1 MKLSVIVPVY
11 NGAVFISETF
21 RELADYLEQQGEE
34 YELLF
39 VDDGSRD
46 NTGSI
51 LEELAGRHPRVFLIR
66 NGNGNNR
73 GKGYSVRAGMKQ
85 AQGDFLV
92 FTDADLAYP
101 PTEIDKIVHTLQEG
115 ADLAIATRVA
125 PASRFIMNPEFFGY
139 IYTRHL
145 GSRLFNWLVR
155 KVLGLSI
162 YDTQAGLKGFSRK
175 AKEII
180 FHRQTLEGFTFDVE
194 LIYIAQKFGLQV
206 LEVPV
211 FFRYFSESTTVS
223 FLTQSLASVKDLFS
237 IRAKNKKGIYQ

>member
-11 NGAVFISETF
+11 NSGLFISETF
-21 RELADYLEQQGEE
+21 QELVDYLEKLGED

-51 LEELAGRHPRVFLIR
+51 LENLAGPHPRVFLIR
-66 NGNGNNR
+66 NRANR
-73 GKGYSVRAGMKQ
+73 GKGFSVRNGMKQ

-101 PTEIDKIVHTLQEG
+101 PTEIGKIVHTLREG
-115 ADLAIATRVA
+115 VDLAIATRVA
-125 PASRFIMNPEFFGY
+125 AASRFIMSPKFFGY
-139 IYTRHL
+139 LYTRHV
-145 GSRLFNWLVR
+145 GSRFFNWLVR

-175 AKEII
+175 AKDII
-180 FHRQTLEGFTFDVE
+180 FDRQTLEGFTFDVE
-194 LIYIAQKFGLQV
+194 LIYIAKKFGLTV
-206 LEVPV
+206 REVPV
-211 FFRYFSESTTVS
+211 VFRYFSEPTTVS
-223 FLTQSLASVKDLFS
+223 FMMQSLASLKDLFS
-237 IRAKNKKGIYQ
+237 IRLKDHKGIYK

>member
-11 NGAVFISETF
+11 NSAAFISETF
-21 RELADYLEQQGEE
+21 QELVDYLEKLGEE
-34 YELLF
+34 YELFF

-66 NGNGNNR
+66 NGTNR
-73 GKGYSVRAGMKQ
+73 GKGYSVRAGMNQ
-85 AQGDFLV
+85 AQGDLLV

-101 PTEIDKIVHTLQEG
+101 PTEIGKIVQTLREG

-125 PASRFIMNPEFFGY
+125 PASRFIMSPEFFGY

-155 KVLGLSI
+155 KVLDLSI
-162 YDTQAGLKGFSRK
+162 YDTQAGLKGFNQK

-180 FHRQTLEGFTFDVE
+180 FNRQTLEGFTFDVE
-194 LIYIAQKFGLQV
+194 LIYIAKKFGMAV
-206 LEVPV
+206 REVPV
-211 FFRYFSESTTVS
+211 VFRYFSEPTTVS
-223 FLTQSLASVKDLFS
+223 FLMQSLACIKDLFS
-237 IRAKNKKGIYQ
+237 IRAKNRKRSDQ

>member
-1 MKLSVIVPVY
+1 MKLSIIVPVY
-11 NGAVFISETF
+11 NSAVFISETF
-21 RELADYLEQQGEE
+21 QELVDYLEKLGEE
-34 YELLF
+34 YELFF
-39 VDDGSRD
+39 VDDGSQD

-66 NGNGNNR
+66 NGTNR
-73 GKGYSVRAGMKQ
+73 GKGYSVRAGMNQ

-101 PTEIDKIVHTLQEG
+101 PTEIGKIVHFLREG

-145 GSRLFNWLVR
+145 GSRLFNWIVR

-162 YDTQAGLKGFSRK
+162 YDTQAGLKGFNRK

-180 FHRQTLEGFTFDVE
+180 FNRQTLEGFTFDVE
-194 LIYIAQKFGLQV
+194 LIYIAKKFGLTV
-206 LEVPV
+206 REVPV
-211 FFRYFSESTTVS
+211 VFRYFSEPTTVS
-223 FLTQSLASVKDLFS
+223 FLMQSLASIKDLFS
-237 IRAKNKKGIYQ
+237 IRAKNKKRIYQ

>member
-11 NGAVFISETF
+11 NGAAFISETF
-21 RELADYLEQQGEE
+21 QELVDYLEKLEEE

-51 LEELAGRHPRVFLIR
+51 LEELAGRHPRVFLSR
-66 NGNGNNR
+66 NGINR
-73 GKGYSVRAGMKQ
+73 GKGHTVRMGMNQ

-101 PTEIDKIVHTLQEG
+101 PTEIGKIVHTLREG

-125 PASRFIMNPEFFGY
+125 PASRFIMSPEFFGY

-155 KVLGLSI
+155 KVLDLSI
-162 YDTQAGLKGFSRK
+162 LDSQAGLKGFSRK
-175 AKEII
+175 AKEIV
-180 FHRQTLEGFTFDVE
+180 FNRQTLEGFTFDVE
-194 LIYIAQKFGLQV
+194 LIYIAKKFGLAV
-206 LEVPV
+206 REVPV
-211 FFRYFSESTTVS
+211 VFRYFSEPTTVS
-223 FLTQSLASVKDLFS
+223 FMRQSLASLKDLLH
-237 IRAKNKKGIYQ
+237 IRSQDHKGRYQ

>member
-11 NGAVFISETF
+11 NSAVFISETF
-21 RELADYLEQQGEE
+21 RELVDYLEKLGEE

-51 LEELAGRHPRVFLIR
+51 LEELAGRHPQVFLIR
-66 NGNGNNR
+66 NGTNR

-101 PTEIDKIVHTLQEG
+101 PTEIDKIVQTLREG

-125 PASRFIMNPEFFGY
+125 PASRFIMSPEFFGY
-139 IYTRHL
+139 IYTRHI
-145 GSRLFNWLVR
+145 GSRLFNSLVR

-162 YDTQAGLKGFSRK
+162 YDTQAGLKGFNRK

-180 FHRQTLEGFTFDVE
+180 FNRQTLEGFTFDVE
-194 LIYIAQKFGLQV
+194 LIYIAKKFGLTV
-206 LEVPV
+206 REVPV
-211 FFRYFSESTTVS
+211 VFRYFSEPTTVS
-223 FLTQSLASVKDLFS
+223 FMMQSLASLKDLFS
-237 IRAKNKKGIYQ
+237 IRSKDQKGLYK

>member
-11 NGAVFISETF
+11 NSAAFISETF
-21 RELADYLEQQGEE
+21 QALVDYLEKLEEE

-51 LEELAGRHPRVFLIR
+51 LEELAGGHPRVFLIR
-66 NGNGNNR
+66 NGINR
-73 GKGYSVRAGMKQ
+73 GKGHTVRMGMNQ
-85 AQGDFLV
+85 ARGDFLV

-101 PTEIDKIVHTLQEG
+101 PTEIGKIVHTLREG

-125 PASRFIMNPEFFGY
+125 PASRFIMSPEFFGY

-155 KVLGLSI
+155 RVLDLSVL
-162 YDTQAGLKGFSRK
+162 DSQAGLKGFSRR
-175 AKEII
+175 AKEIV
-180 FHRQTLEGFTFDVE
+180 FHRQTLAGFTFDVE
-194 LIYIAQKFGLQV
+194 LIYIAKKFGLAV
-206 LEVPV
+206 REVPV
-211 FFRYFSESTTVS
+211 VFRYFSEPTTVS
-223 FLTQSLASVKDLFS
+223 FMRQSLASLKDLIH
-237 IRAKNKKGIYQ
+237 IRSQDHKGRYQ

>member
-11 NGAVFISETF
+11 NSAAFISETF
-21 RELADYLEQQGEE
+21 QELVDYLEKLGEE

-51 LEELAGRHPRVFLIR
+51 LDELAGRHPRVFLIR
-66 NGNGNNR
+66 NGTNR

-85 AQGDFLV
+85 AQGDLLI

-101 PTEIDKIVHTLQEG
+101 PTEIGKIVVTLREG

-125 PASRFIMNPEFFGY
+125 PASRFIMSPEFFGY
-139 IYTRHL
+139 LYTRHV
-145 GSRLFNWLVR
+145 GSRFFNWLVR
-155 KVLGLSI
+155 RILGLSI
-162 YDTQAGLKGFSRK
+162 DDTQAGLKGFSRK

-194 LIYIAQKFGLQV
+194 LIYIAEKFGLTV
-206 LEVPV
+206 REVPV
-211 FFRYFSESTTVS
+211 VFRYFSEPTTVS
-223 FLTQSLASVKDLFS
+223 FMMQSLASLKDLFS
-237 IRAKNKKGIYQ
+237 IRSKDHKGSYQ

>member
-11 NGAVFISETF
+11 NGAAFISETF
-21 RELADYLEQQGEE
+21 QELVDYLEKLEEE

-66 NGNGNNR
+66 NGINR
-73 GKGYSVRAGMKQ
+73 GKGHTVRMGMNQ

-101 PTEIDKIVHTLQEG
+101 PTEIGKIVHTLREG

-125 PASRFIMNPEFFGY
+125 PASRFIMSPEFFGY

-155 KVLGLSI
+155 KVLDLSI
-162 YDTQAGLKGFSRK
+162 LDSQAGLKGFSRR
-175 AKEII
+175 AKEIV
-180 FHRQTLEGFTFDVE
+180 FHRQTLAGFTFDVE
-194 LIYIAQKFGLQV
+194 LIYIAKKFGLAV
-206 LEVPV
+206 REVPV
-211 FFRYFSESTTVS
+211 VFRYFSEPTTVS
-223 FLTQSLASVKDLFS
+223 FMRQSLASLKDLLH
-237 IRAKNKKGIYQ
+237 IRSQDHKGRYQ

>member
-11 NGAVFISETF
+11 NSAVFISETF
-21 RELADYLEQQGEE
+21 RELADYLEKQGEE
-34 YELLF
+34 YEILF

-66 NGNGNNR
+66 NGTNR

-85 AQGDFLV
+85 AQGDFLI

-101 PTEIDKIVHTLQEG
+101 PTEIDKIVHTLREG

-125 PASRFIMNPEFFGY
+125 PTSRFIMSPEFFGY

-145 GSRLFNWLVR
+145 GSRL
-155 KVLGLSI
+155 
-162 YDTQAGLKGFSRK
+162 
-175 AKEII
+175 
-180 FHRQTLEGFTFDVE
+180 
-194 LIYIAQKFGLQV
+194 LI
-206 LEVPV
+206 
-211 FFRYFSESTTVS
+211 RWSESCSAFPFTIPRP
-223 FLTQSLASVKDLFS
+223 D
-237 IRAKNKKGIYQ
+237 

>member
-1 MKLSVIVPVY
+1 MKLSVIIPVY
-11 NGAVFISETF
+11 NSAVFISETF
-21 RELADYLEQQGEE
+21 RELIDYLEQQGEE

-51 LEELAGRHPRVFLIR
+51 LEELAGRHPRVSLVR
-66 NGNGNNR
+66 NGTNR
-73 GKGYSVRAGMKQ
+73 GKGYTVRAGMKQ

-101 PTEIDKIVHTLQEG
+101 PTEIGKIFDVLREG

-125 PASRFIMNPEFFGY
+125 PTSRFIMSPKFFGY
-139 IYTRHL
+139 LYTRHL
-145 GSRLFNWLVR
+145 GSRLFNRLVR

-162 YDTQAGLKGFSRK
+162 HDTQAGLKGFSRK

-180 FHRQTLEGFTFDVE
+180 FSRQTLEGFTFDVE
-194 LIYIAQKFGLQV
+194 LIYIAKKFGLV
-206 LEVPV
+206 IREVPV
-211 FFRYFSESTTVS
+211 VFRYFSEPTTVS
-223 FLTQSLASVKDLFS
+223 FMMQSLASLKDLFS
-237 IRAKNKKGIYQ
+237 IRSKNHKGFYQ

>member
-1 MKLSVIVPVY
+1 MKLSVIIPVY
-11 NGAVFISETF
+11 NSAVFISETF
-21 RELADYLEQQGEE
+21 RELVDYLEKQGEE

-51 LEELAGRHPRVFLIR
+51 LEGLAGRHPRVFLIR
-66 NGNGNNR
+66 NGTNR
-73 GKGYSVRAGMKQ
+73 GKGYSVRAGMEQ
-85 AQGDFLV
+85 GQGDFLV

-101 PTEIDKIVHTLQEG
+101 PTEIDKIVQTLREG

-180 FHRQTLEGFTFDVE
+180 FNRQTLEGFTFDVE
-194 LIYIAQKFGLQV
+194 LIYIAQKFGLKV
-206 LEVPV
+206 REVPV
-211 FFRYFSESTTVS
+211 FFRYFSEPTTVS
-223 FLTQSLASVKDLFS
+223 FVMQSLASVKDLFS

>member
-1 MKLSVIVPVY
+1 MKLSVIIPVY
-11 NGAVFISETF
+11 NSAGFISETF
-21 RELADYLEQQGEE
+21 RELVDYLEKQGEE

-101 PTEIDKIVHTLQEG
+101 PTEIGKIVQTLREG

-125 PASRFIMNPEFFGY
+125 PTSRFIMSPEFFGY

-145 GSRLFNWLVR
+145 GSRLFNLLVR

-162 YDTQAGLKGFSRK
+162 YDT
-175 AKEII
+175 
-180 FHRQTLEGFTFDVE
+180 
-194 LIYIAQKFGLQV
+194 
-206 LEVPV
+206 
-211 FFRYFSESTTVS
+211 
-223 FLTQSLASVKDLFS
+223 
-237 IRAKNKKGIYQ
+237 

>member
-1 MKLSVIVPVY
+1 MMLSVIIPVY
-11 NGAVFISETF
+11 NSAVFISETF
-21 RELADYLEQQGEE
+21 WELEDYLEKLGEE

-51 LEELAGRHPRVFLIR
+51 LEELAGQNPRVSLIR
-66 NGNGNNR
+66 NGTNR
-73 GKGYSVRAGMKQ
+73 GKGYTVRAGMKQ

-101 PTEIDKIVHTLQEG
+101 PTEIGKIFHTLREG

-125 PASRFIMNPEFFGY
+125 SASRFIMSPEFFGY
-139 IYTRHL
+139 LYTRHL
-145 GSRLFNWLVR
+145 GSRLFNRLVR

-162 YDTQAGLKGFSRK
+162 NDTQAGLKGFSRK

-180 FHRQTLEGFTFDVE
+180 FSRQTLEGFTFDVE
-194 LIYIAQKFGLQV
+194 LIYIAKKFGLAV
-206 LEVPV
+206 REVPV
-211 FFRYFSESTTVS
+211 VFRYFSEPTTVS
-223 FLTQSLASVKDLFS
+223 FMMQSLASLKDLFS
-237 IRAKNKKGIYQ
+237 IRSKNHKGFYQ